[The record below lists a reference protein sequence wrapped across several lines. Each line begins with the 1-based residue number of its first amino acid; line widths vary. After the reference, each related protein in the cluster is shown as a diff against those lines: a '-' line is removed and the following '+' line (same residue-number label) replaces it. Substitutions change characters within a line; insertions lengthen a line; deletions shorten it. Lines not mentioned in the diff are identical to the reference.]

1 VAAQALCSYREQC
14 RLGETVS
21 ERVTGRGERRQGPAG
36 IQPRAKQTLTTRF
49 DFGPKFSITP
59 VAPLKIHI
67 HFFVHCTILRR
78 CNGITAASSWSV
90 TVTSLQNTGADAD
103 QNCVGLHAPA
113 IPFPTYRKNCSV
125 CFLKLCNAQRRYLK
139 MKPCNSSSA
148 LQMNHRT
155 PETQIPTSITPHSP
169 FPHLLHPTIHLDP
182 RWL

>member
-1 VAAQALCSYREQC
+1 M
-14 RLGETVS
+14 S

-113 IPFPTYRKNCSV
+113 IPFPTYRKKVSV

-139 MKPCNSSSA
+139 RKLATHRARFRRIIGRRRLRFRRVSPLIHHFYTSCTRQSPSIHGGCSA
-148 LQMNHRT
+148 PPQRRRAR
-155 PETQIPTSITPHSP
+155 PKKGAY
-169 FPHLLHPTIHLDP
+169 
-182 RWL
+182 